1 MLLNPKATTVAC
13 SIVCL
18 ATASTGATAGG
29 ITVYK
34 GDHGEFVMKVTVGNA
49 NFPFSREFLTASKYQ
64 QLVER
69 TFVGDY
75 NYGTPDR
82 NPGVHLTGHTGNKQL
97 AWAASATSADTDPD
111 NKKPDFDT
119 PVNRNEDDNQG
130 WMFGGGIDYM
140 PFGKVKLSQ
149 GDFGG
154 HASRSASTISSRK
167 NDIKLQATWRNNDNK
182 DGVDGNDEKE
192 GFIQARYVF

>member
-1 MLLNPKATTVAC
+1 MLLNPEATTVAS

-18 ATASTGATAGG
+18 APASTGATAG
-29 ITVYK
+29 
-34 GDHGEFVMKVTVGNA
+34 
-49 NFPFSREFLTASKYQ
+49 R
-64 QLVER
+64 
-69 TFVGDY
+69 
-75 NYGTPDR
+75 
-82 NPGVHLTGHTGNKQL
+82 
-97 AWAASATSADTDPD
+97 
-111 NKKPDFDT
+111 
-119 PVNRNEDDNQG
+119 
-130 WMFGGGIDYM
+130 IDYM

-149 GDFGG
+149 GDFAG